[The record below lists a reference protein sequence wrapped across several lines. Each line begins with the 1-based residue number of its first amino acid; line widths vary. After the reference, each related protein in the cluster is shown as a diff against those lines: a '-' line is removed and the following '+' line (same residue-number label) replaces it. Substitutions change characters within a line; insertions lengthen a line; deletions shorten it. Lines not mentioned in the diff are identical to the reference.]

1 MYLMQGLVFVVD
13 SNDRERLKE
22 AKDELERMVSQFYLS
37 IFCVILGLNS
47 ILLWILIPCHSGS

>member
-1 MYLMQGLVFVVD
+1 MQGLVFVVD

-37 IFCVILGLNS
+37 IF
-47 ILLWILIPCHSGS
+47 WALIPFHCGS